1 MSDSE
6 VAAMLLQKG
15 YTEDIVYKKEL
26 RSVADMKKV
35 LGADFDDILSEF
47 VLTKRGNPTIAT
59 LEDKRPLYN
68 SAESDFKDINVD
80 TF

>member
-1 MSDSE
+1 
-6 VAAMLLQKG
+6 
-15 YTEDIVYKKEL
+15 
-26 RSVADMKKV
+26 MKKV
-35 LGADFDDILSEF
+35 LGADFDGVLSEF
-47 VLTKRGNPTIAT
+47 VLIKRGNPTIAT